1 MKLRVLGEPN
11 SILIPGFTIFGA
23 IESKRI
29 QNSKTHTQMNKQHKT
44 AVPRISLISI
54 TTLKATTSRID
65 SIVICAE
72 FCTNQRDISNTT
84 YYISPVIAIFGL
96 IRLHLVCAFITVL
109 FFFSSLF
116 IFIVISAFDCIY
128 DYFGLRL
135 YTN

>member
-23 IESKRI
+23 IESERI
-29 QNSKTHTQMNKQHKT
+29 QNSKTHTHMNKHHTHKT

-65 SIVICAE
+65 SIAICAK

-84 YYISPVIAIFGL
+84 YYILPVIAIFGL
-96 IRLHLVCAFITVL
+96 IRLHLICAFITVL
-109 FFFSSLF
+109 FFLLFSFHIHCYLS
-116 IFIVISAFDCIY
+116 V
-128 DYFGLRL
+128 
-135 YTN
+135 